1 MKKTFALILIL
12 ALVFCM
18 AVPTFAVA
26 PPPAVKGQTTVGI
39 QVYDYDPTDLDGS
52 VSFTVPLYVTLA
64 VVQNLS
70 NPASPQSKV
79 MAPAPDQYQIKNG
92 NATGGSNLAVTSL
105 DVKKVATGSTWSLVA
120 GTPTATNQLQMS
132 LGTANSTLV
141 QLTEKKFIEKVGFI
155 TPPNEKPDSTSVITP
170 TTPLTLPIN
179 AAIATGFKYD
189 KADVAPQFTLKYTLQ
204 PLNSDGTYVNAKS
217 YVGDNAKDAGYTV
230 P

>member
-1 MKKTFALILIL
+1 
-12 ALVFCM
+12 
-18 AVPTFAVA
+18 
-26 PPPAVKGQTTVGI
+26 
-39 QVYDYDPTDLDGS
+39 
-52 VSFTVPLYVTLA
+52 
-64 VVQNLS
+64 
-70 NPASPQSKV
+70 
-79 MAPAPDQYQIKNG
+79 
-92 NATGGSNLAVTSL
+92 
-105 DVKKVATGSTWSLVA
+105 
-120 GTPTATNQLQMS
+120 
-132 LGTANSTLV
+132 
-141 QLTEKKFIEKVGFI
+141 KFIEKVGFI